1 MGAICGSKG
10 NRAMTSRLAK
20 LARLIDYAD
29 ALADRCNDRIYALD
43 AIRNKALARSAQ
55 FERMIFELK
64 LQPAPSRPI
73 GSWGNE
79 APAEGW
85 ITQHSRA

>member
-1 MGAICGSKG
+1 
-10 NRAMTSRLAK
+10 MTADRLAK
-20 LARLIDYAD
+20 LRRLADYAD
-29 ALADRCNDRIYALD
+29 ALADRCNDRIYVLD

-55 FERMIFELK
+55 FERMIFELNTTT
-64 LQPAPSRPI
+64 PAAPRPI